1 MHLSRIA
8 SVSGE
13 VSKVH
18 HIAVKECS
26 KANSRIAQSLRN
38 YEAAS
43 LLEVVKGN
51 VHEEALNEKALKVI
65 RRRVQDKLSG
75 SNFPDMQQNSDPL
88 DVSDQVQHLIVQAT
102 SSENLCQQ
110 FIGCCAFW

>member
-8 SVSGE
+8 SVSSE
-13 VSKVH
+13 VSKNH
-18 HIAVKECS
+18 HIAVKERS

-65 RRRVQDKLSG
+65 RRVQDKLSG

-110 FIGCCAFW
+110 FIGWCAFW

>member
-1 MHLSRIA
+1 
-8 SVSGE
+8 
-13 VSKVH
+13 VSKDH
-18 HIAVKECS
+18 HIAVKVCS

-65 RRRVQDKLSG
+65 RRRD
-75 SNFPDMQQNSDPL
+75 
-88 DVSDQVQHLIVQAT
+88 
-102 SSENLCQQ
+102 
-110 FIGCCAFW
+110 